1 MNGTRSAEQDSRPV
15 VLTPTRFDA
24 VLFDLDGVVTDTARI
39 HAAAWTEM
47 FDAYL
52 QRWSRRH
59 GVPFEPLTQQDYLR
73 YFDGRPRTEAI
84 RAFAAA
90 RGVSLP
96 EGDPSDA
103 AECDTVHGLAARK
116 NLIFLDHI
124 RNRGIDIYPST
135 VALIRRLRELGRKI
149 ALVTA
154 SRNCAEIL
162 HITGLGPLFD
172 ATVDGN
178 DRAALGLRGKPA
190 PDTFCEA
197 ARRLQ
202 TSPARAAVVE
212 DATAGVAAAR
222 AGGFGFVVGVDR
234 AGQAE
239 ALRAHGAD
247 VVVADLSEV
256 ELRPNGPTPADMA
269 GAGSEPDVYR
279 LAPFRQPWLQRR
291 HFCAAAGHDPW
302 IFAYGRFEPAVEGR
316 RETLLALGNGYF
328 VTRGAAAEAR
338 TDDIHYPGTYL
349 AGGYNRLTTSIA
361 GRPVEHEDLVNLP
374 NWLPLTFRIDEGE
387 WFDLRKLEIVAYEQ
401 SLDLRRSLYERRVH
415 VRDASGRETRIVERR
430 LVHMRQQHLAAQ
442 HVAITAENWSG
453 RLTLRAGLD
462 GQVVNAG
469 VLRYRPFNGAHLRV
483 RDAAAPDPETL
494 LLETE
499 TTQSQLRIAQAARI
513 RIAVNGRSAA
523 VDRRVVSEPARIG
536 QEIALDLAA
545 GDRVAVEK
553 IVGLHTSR
561 DYAIADDRT
570 AAQTAV
576 ARAGAFDDL
585 LAAHG
590 LAWAHL
596 WRRCDMELVEV
607 DADPLRDTHRIVRL
621 HILHLLQ
628 TVSRHTVERDAG
640 IPARGWHGEGYRGH
654 VFWDELFVFP
664 FLNLRM
670 PTLSRALLLYRY
682 RRLPEARWAA
692 RAAGYRGAMFPWQ
705 SGSNGREETD
715 VAFLNPLS
723 GNWIRDHTHLQR
735 HVGAAI
741 AYNVWQY
748 YQASGDAEFL
758 YSYGAELLFEI
769 ARFWAS
775 AAQWNETRGRYDIR
789 GVIGP
794 DEFHDRY
801 PDRDAPGLDNN
812 TYTNV
817 MAAWCLTRAL
827 DLFRLLPDERCR
839 ELCEELELERREI
852 ARWDD
857 VSRKLYVPFD
867 RGGIPSQFEGYD
879 RLAEFDWAAYRRK
892 YDNIMRL
899 DLILEAEGDSPT
911 RYKLSKQADVL
922 MLFYLFSS
930 EELAELFARLGYVF
944 DPALIPKIIDYY
956 LRRTSHGSTLSAIVQ
971 AWVLARCC
979 RRRSWP
985 LFTEALHSDI
995 GDIQGGTTPEG
1006 VHLGAMAGTVD
1017 LLQRCYTG
1025 LELRGDELRFNPV
1038 LPDEL
1043 NRLSFR
1049 IRYRKHSLA
1058 VDLTSATFTIA
1069 SDPSDAEAIAV
1080 VVEDQALTLQ
1090 PGTERSVRLRAGR
1103 EAFR

>member
-1 MNGTRSAEQDSRPV
+1 MSGTRSPEQGSGPV
-15 VLTPTRFDA
+15 VLTLARFAA

-39 HAAAWTEM
+39 HEAAWADM
-47 FDAYL
+47 FDAFL
-52 QRWSRRH
+52 QRWSQQH
-59 GVPFEPLTQQDYLR
+59 GIPFEPLTRQDYLK
-73 YFDGRPRTEAI
+73 YFDGRPRSEAI

-90 RGVSLP
+90 RGVPLP
-96 EGDPSDA
+96 EGAPSDG
-103 AECDTVHGLAARK
+103 AEHDTVQGLAARK
-116 NLIFLDHI
+116 NRIFLDRI
-124 RNRGIDIYPST
+124 RDRGIDVYPST
-135 VALIRRLRELGRKI
+135 VTLIQRLREFGVRI

-162 HITGLGPLFD
+162 RITGLGPLFD

-178 DRAALGLRGKPA
+178 DRARLDLRGKPA
-190 PDTFCEA
+190 PDTFLEA

-202 TSPARAAVVE
+202 VPPARAVVAE
-212 DATAGVAAAR
+212 DATAGVAAGR
-222 AGGFGFVVGVDR
+222 AGGFGLVIGIDR
-234 AGQAE
+234 ADQAE

-256 ELRPNGPTPADMA
+256 ELRPERTAPA
-269 GAGSEPDVYR
+269 GAARAGREPDVHR
-279 LAPFRQPWLQRR
+279 LAPFCQPRLQRR
-291 HFCAAAGHDPW
+291 HFRAAAGRDPW
-302 IFAYGRFEPAVEGR
+302 SFAYDGFAAGIEGR
-316 RETLLALGNGYF
+316 REALLALGNGYF

-338 TDDIHYPGTYL
+338 ADGIHYPGTYL
-349 AGGYNRLTTSIA
+349 AGGYNRLTTSIG
-361 GRPVEHEDLVNLP
+361 GRTVEHEDLVNLP
-374 NWLPLTFRIDEGE
+374 NWLPLTFRIDDGE
-387 WFDLRKLEIVAYEQ
+387 WFDLGRLDILAYRQ
-401 SLDLRRSLYERRVH
+401 RLDLRQGFCERRVR
-415 VRDASGRETRIVERR
+415 VRDPAGRETRIVERR
-430 LVHMRQQHLAAQ
+430 FVHMRDHHLAGQ
-442 HVAITAENWSG
+442 HVALTAENWSG
-453 RLTLRAGLD
+453 RLTLCTGLD

-469 VLRYRPFNGAHLRV
+469 VPRYRPFNGAHLRV
-483 RDAAAPDPETL
+483 QSAAAADSETL
-494 LLETE
+494 LLEAE

-513 RIAVNGRSAA
+513 RIAANGRTVAA
-523 VDRRVVSEPARIG
+523 ERRVLSEPARIA
-536 QEIALDLAA
+536 QQIALDLAA
-545 GDRVAVEK
+545 GDRVEIEK
-553 IVGLHTSR
+553 IVALYTSR
-561 DYAIADDRT
+561 DRAIADGPTEAR
-570 AAQTAV
+570 QAV
-576 ARAGAFDDL
+576 ERAGTFDDL
-585 LAAHG
+585 LDTQR

-596 WRRCDMELVEV
+596 WRRCDMDLVEV

-621 HILHLLQ
+621 HIFHLLQ
-628 TVSRHTVERDAG
+628 TVSQHTVERDAG

-654 VFWDELFVFP
+654 IFWDELFIFP

-670 PTLSRALLLYRY
+670 PTLSRALLLYRH

-715 VAFLNPLS
+715 VKFLNPLS
-723 GNWIRDHTHLQR
+723 GNWICDHTHLQR

-758 YSYGAELLFEI
+758 YIYGAELLFEI

-775 AAQWNETRGRYDIR
+775 AAQWNEARGRYDIR

-817 MAAWCLTRAL
+817 MAAWCLARAL
-827 DLFRLLPDERCR
+827 DLFRLLPDERCQELR
-839 ELCEELELERREI
+839 EALALQQSEI
-852 ARWDD
+852 AHWDE
-857 VSRKLYVPFD
+857 VSRTLYVPFHRD
-867 RGGIPSQFEGYD
+867 GIPSQFEGYD
-879 RLAEFDWAAYRRK
+879 DLAEFDWVAYRRK

-899 DLILEAEGDSPT
+899 DLILDAEGDSPV

-922 MLFYLFSS
+922 MLFYLFSA
-930 EELAELFARLGYVF
+930 EELAELFARLGYGF
-944 DPALIPKIIDYY
+944 DPALIPKTIDYY
-956 LRRTSHGSTLSAIVQ
+956 LRRTSHGSTLSAIVH
-971 AWVLARCC
+971 AWVLARCS

-1006 VHLGAMAGTVD
+1006 IHLGAMAGTVD

-1025 LELRGDELRFNPV
+1025 LELRGNELRFNPV

-1049 IRYRKHSLA
+1049 IRYRKHSLT
-1058 VDLTSATFTIA
+1058 VDVTATTFTIA
-1069 SDPSDAEAIAV
+1069 SDPGDAEAITVA
-1080 VVEDQALTLQ
+1080 VEDQSLILQ
-1090 PGTERSVRLRAGR
+1090 PGTQRSVRLRTR
-1103 EAFR
+1103 QEASR